1 MSVEEGG
8 YEVPRAELALTIHVQ
23 IGPLAQVGQVPGGAA
38 RVIPITG
45 GTFEGPRLSGQVLPG
60 GADWQLTRPDGVTEL
75 RAHYGL
81 ECDDGTI
88 VQVNNRCLVV
98 RGEDN
103 GRVIRS
109 VLSLEAP
116 EGPHD
121 WLNKAVFVGT
131 LNAPGDDRAPVVIRA
146 FRIL

>member
-1 MSVEEGG
+1 MTGEAVG
-8 YEVPRAELALTIHVQ
+8 YEIPRAELALTIHVQ
-23 IGPLAQVGQVPGGAA
+23 IGAPAQIGQVPGGAA

-45 GTFEGPRLSGQVLPG
+45 GAFEGSGLKGAVMPG
-60 GADWQLTRPDGVTEL
+60 GADWQITRPDGVTEL

-81 ECDDGTI
+81 QCEDGII

-98 RGEDN
+98 RGD
-103 GRVIRS
+103 GGARVIRS

-131 LNAPGDDRAPVVIRA
+131 LNAPGDDEAPVVIRA

>member
-1 MSVEEGG
+1 MADQIGE
-8 YEVPRAELALTIHVQ
+8 YEIPRAELAFTIHVQ
-23 IGPLAQVGQVPGGAA
+23 IGTLEPIGQVPGGAA

-45 GTFEGPRLSGQVLPG
+45 GTFQGPRLRGEVIPG

-81 ECDDGTI
+81 RCEDGTI
-88 VQVNNRCLVV
+88 VQVNNRCVVV
-98 RGEDN
+98 RTESGA
-103 GRVIRS
+103 RLIRS
-109 VLSLEAP
+109 VLTLEAP

-146 FRIL
+146 FQIV

>member
-1 MSVEEGG
+1 GAMSVEEGG

-81 ECDDGTI
+81 QCDDGTI

-98 RGEDN
+98 RGEDG

-131 LNAPGDDRAPVVIRA
+131 LNAP
-146 FRIL
+146 